1 MRRIA
6 ALLLTGMHR
15 AALSPRVAVLVCGG
29 CLLLLVVLGCGH
41 SAEVP
46 AVATPTAA
54 AGNSAGEAVHVVEAA
69 LQPWPRIVK
78 AQGTLI
84 EDEYALLGAKV
95 AGRVRK
101 MLVDIGSPVKEGQPV
116 AELDTEDFDLMV
128 QQAEAQVLQARAAVG
143 LKDGVPDDRLD
154 PLRAPPVEQERAMLE
169 EARFNVER
177 IKGLVGKGIMTQEEI
192 QARESALRVAEARY
206 ASSLNAVQ
214 GQIALL
220 KLRRSELALA
230 MQNRLDAV
238 LKAPFV
244 GIIQETHVA
253 PGSYVSV
260 GQPVAA
266 LVRTDPLRFR
276 AGIPERTA
284 IGVSVGQP
292 LTLTLE
298 GQPEEIE
305 TRISRISPA
314 LDVSSRSLIIE
325 ADIQNGDGKLRTGLF
340 AEAEILV
347 DAEQK
352 VLAVPARSIVSFGGV
367 EKVWAVVD
375 SKAAPRQVRTG
386 RRADKLVEVLE
397 GLKLGEVVL
406 INGDQGREG
415 VVNAVRDNPH
425 SSGGDRAAAIGG

>member
-1 MRRIA
+1 MRRTL
-6 ALLLTGMHR
+6 ALLLIGVHR
-15 AALSPRVAVLVCGG
+15 AALYACG
-29 CLLLLVVLGCGH
+29 CLFLLALGCGH
-41 SAEVP
+41 SATPEP
-46 AVATPTAA
+46 AASATADAA
-54 AGNSAGEAVHVVEAA
+54 SKDSAAESVHVVEAA

-101 MLVDIGSPVKEGQPV
+101 MLVDIGSPVQDGQPV
-116 AELDTEDFDLMV
+116 AELDTEDFDLIV
-128 QQAEAQVLQARAAVG
+128 QQAEAQVLQARAGVG
-143 LKDGVPDDRLD
+143 LKDGVPDDQLD
-154 PLRAPPVEQERAMLE
+154 PLKAPPVQQERAMLE

-177 IKGLVGKGIMTQEEI
+177 VKGLAGKGIMTQEEI

-298 GQPEEIE
+298 GQPEQIK

-325 ADIQNGDGKLRTGLF
+325 ADIPNRDGRLRTGLF

-347 DAEQK
+347 DADQK

-367 EKVWAVVD
+367 EKVWTVLD
-375 SKAAPRQVRTG
+375 SKAEPRQVRTG
-386 RRADKLVEVLE
+386 RRDDKLVEVLD
-397 GLKLGEVVL
+397 GLKPGEVVL

-415 VVNAVRDNPH
+415 VVHAVRDNPD
-425 SSGGDRAAAIGG
+425 SAGGDRAAAIGG

>member
-1 MRRIA
+1 MRRTP
-6 ALLLTGMHR
+6 ALLLIGVRRTSCAMCC
-15 AALSPRVAVLVCGG
+15 ACA
-29 CLLLLVVLGCGH
+29 LLLLAAFVGCSETVVTPPETAA
-41 SAEVP
+41 SP
-46 AVATPTAA
+46 TATPA
-54 AGNSAGEAVHVVEAA
+54 EQEVHVVEAT
-69 LQPWPRIVK
+69 LQPWPRIVR

-95 AGRVRK
+95 AGRVK
-101 MLVDIGSPVKEGQPV
+101 KVLVDIGSPVQEGQPV

-128 QQAEAQVLQARAAVG
+128 QQAEAQVLQARAGVG
-143 LKDGVPDDRLD
+143 LKDGVPDDQLD
-154 PLRAPPVEQERAMLE
+154 PMKAPPVQQERAMLE
-169 EARFNVER
+169 EARFNVDR
-177 IKGLVGKGIMTQEEI
+177 VKGLAGKGIMTQEEI

-220 KLRRSELALA
+220 KLRRSELAMA

-260 GQPVAA
+260 GQAVAA

-276 AGIPERTA
+276 AGVPERTA

-292 LTLTLE
+292 LTLVLE
-298 GQPEEIE
+298 GQPEAIK

-325 ADIQNGDGKLRTGLF
+325 ADVENAAGTLRTGLF

-347 DAEQK
+347 DADQK
-352 VLAVPARSIVSFGGV
+352 TLAVPVRSIVSFGGV
-367 EKVWAVVD
+367 EKVWTVVEN
-375 SKAAPRQVRTG
+375 KAQPRQVRTG
-386 RRADKLVEVLE
+386 RRDDKLVEVLD
-397 GLKLGEVVL
+397 GLQPGEVVL
-406 INGDQGREG
+406 INGEQGREG
-415 VVNAVRDNPH
+415 VVNAVRDNPD
-425 SSGGDRAAAIGG
+425 SAGGDRAAAIGG

>member
-1 MRRIA
+1 
-6 ALLLTGMHR
+6 
-15 AALSPRVAVLVCGG
+15 
-29 CLLLLVVLGCGH
+29 LLLLLLCGCGH
-41 SAEVP
+41 SAPPE
-46 AVATPTAA
+46 AAAKADPTATAGDSA
-54 AGNSAGEAVHVVEAA
+54 AEPVHVVEAA
-69 LQPWPRIVK
+69 LQPWPRIVR

-101 MLVDIGSPVKEGQPV
+101 MLVDIGTPVKEGQPV
-116 AELDTEDFDLMV
+116 AELDTENFDLMV
-128 QQAEAQVLQARAAVG
+128 QQAEAQVLQARAGVG
-143 LKDGVPDDRLD
+143 LKDGVPDDKLD
-154 PLRAPPVEQERAMLE
+154 PLKAPPVQQERAMLE

-214 GQIALL
+214 GQIAML

-238 LKAPFV
+238 LTAPFV

-284 IGVSVGQP
+284 IGVSEGQP
-292 LTLTLE
+292 ITLALE
-298 GQPEEIE
+298 GQPEKIQ
-305 TRISRISPA
+305 TTISRISPA

-325 ADIQNGDGKLRTGLF
+325 ADIPNPDGKLRTGLF
-340 AEAEILV
+340 AESEVLV
-347 DAEQK
+347 DADQR

-367 EKVWAVVD
+367 EKVWTVVD
-375 SKAAPRQVRTG
+375 NKAEPRQVRTG
-386 RRADKLVEVLE
+386 RRDDRLVEVVD
-397 GLKLGEVVL
+397 GLKPGEIVL
-406 INGDQGREG
+406 INGDQGHEG
-415 VVNAVRDNPH
+415 VVNAVRDNPN
-425 SSGGDRAAAIGG
+425 SAGSERAAQIGG

>member
-1 MRRIA
+1 
-6 ALLLTGMHR
+6 
-15 AALSPRVAVLVCGG
+15 
-29 CLLLLVVLGCGH
+29 
-41 SAEVP
+41 
-46 AVATPTAA
+46 
-54 AGNSAGEAVHVVEAA
+54 VEAT
-69 LQPWPRIVK
+69 LQPWPRIVR

-84 EDEYALLGAKV
+84 EDEFALLGAKV

-101 MLVDIGSPVKEGQPV
+101 VLVDIGSSVKEGQPV

-128 QQAEAQVLQARAAVG
+128 QQAEAQVLQARAGVG
-143 LKDGVPDDRLD
+143 LKSGVPDDQLD
-154 PLRAPPVEQERAMLE
+154 PMKAPPVLQEWAMLE
-169 EARFNVER
+169 EARYNVDR
-177 IKGLVGKGIMTQEEI
+177 VKGLVGKGIMTQEEI

-266 LVRTDPLRFR
+266 LVRTNPLRFR

-292 LTLTLE
+292 LTLVLE
-298 GQPEEIE
+298 GQPESLK

-325 ADIQNGDGKLRTGLF
+325 ADIENPDGNLRTGLF

-347 DAEQK
+347 DADQK

-367 EKVWAVVD
+367 EKVWTVVD
-375 SKAAPRQVRTG
+375 SKAQPRQVRTG
-386 RRADKLVEVLE
+386 RRDDKLIEVLS
-397 GLKLGEVVL
+397 GLKPGELVL
-406 INGDQGREG
+406 TNGELGREG
-415 VVNAVRDNPH
+415 VVKAVRDNPD
-425 SSGGDRAAAIGG
+425 SAGGDRAALIGG